1 MSSARCPSRHSA
13 GHLALPWLLCDCQRA
28 EAAPTSCQPRQR
40 GSVSSQAT
48 HGWWGI
54 RYVGL
59 AWLCPRRNTRCR
71 LPAHSCAAGGQAPRS
86 YGPSFEWHVAL
97 SDMRLVTPTE
107 RARARAPC
115 LEGILDRLWPFC
127 ALALEVKGGC
137 DAKKHA
143 PKRATA
149 GWSCAG
155 SYRKNPS
162 HYLYSVIR
170 YPVVDRAYPPVMPV
184 NVSHAS
190 GRGSL
195 RQHRSQG

>member
-127 ALALEVKGGC
+127 ALALEVKGGWRC
-137 DAKKHA
+137 QEARTEKGNRWVELRWIIQEESLPLPLLRDQIPRCGSGVSASDARQCF
-143 PKRATA
+143 PRVRQ
-149 GWSCAG
+149 GF
-155 SYRKNPS
+155 
-162 HYLYSVIR
+162 L
-170 YPVVDRAYPPVMPV
+170 
-184 NVSHAS
+184 AS
-190 GRGSL
+190 A
-195 RQHRSQG
+195 